1 MVMASKLQV
10 KIYGKTYTVKET
22 DSQVPVDG
30 LAEYVDARMK
40 ELAGSK
46 SKMGTIDVAILAAL
60 NIAQELMECKNEMKR
75 KEKENEKVLN
85 EIDQRAGKMAQA
97 LSRELKT

>member
-1 MVMASKLQV
+1 MASKLQV
-10 KIYGKTYTVKET
+10 KIYGKTYTVRET
-22 DSQVPVDG
+22 DSKVPIDS
-30 LAEYVDARMK
+30 LADYVDARMK

-46 SKMGTIDVAILAAL
+46 SKMGTIDLAVLAAL

-85 EIDQRAGKMAQA
+85 EIGQRAGKMAQA

>member
-1 MVMASKLQV
+1 MASKLQV

-22 DSQVPVDG
+22 GSKVPVDS

-40 ELAGSK
+40 ELADSK
-46 SKMGTIDVAILAAL
+46 SKMGTIDLAVLAAL

-75 KEKENEKVLN
+75 KEEENEKVFN
-85 EIDQRAGKMAQA
+85 EIEQRAGEMAQA